1 MMATDLRAHSVRF
14 SLFDFLENNKAL
26 HLSAVSHRLGVL
38 CMLIITVFLH
48 GLRADGA
55 ESRNRMSVAVMDF
68 EDKTQEP
75 ESGCWRT
82 GFQRLLTKQLGS
94 VNALR
99 LLPVNRR
106 IAELNERIASD

>member
-55 ESRNRMSVAVMDF
+55 
-68 EDKTQEP
+68 
-75 ESGCWRT
+75 
-82 GFQRLLTKQLGS
+82 
-94 VNALR
+94 
-99 LLPVNRR
+99 
-106 IAELNERIASD
+106 